1 MSFPSI
7 LVAVQTSHST
17 SFAVH
22 IFQMSDSNNNT
33 SSTPSEI
40 LTQHQRQQGQPEQPG
55 QQADWD
61 QSQSQSA
68 GSFFKSVPAG
78 AKMTDDANKESN

>member
-1 MSFPSI
+1 
-7 LVAVQTSHST
+7 
-17 SFAVH
+17 
-22 IFQMSDSNNNT
+22 MSDSNNNT